1 MDWSDDELYAK
12 ARQRHTKGISR
23 PVSDCEIIVGQETEI
38 DMYREKIRYLE
49 EKLRELEKPE
59 PWGFGDL
66 CKVNLNGE
74 IVIFTVYAV
83 NREISKDCVPKIEI
97 KGTIIK

>member
-1 MDWSDDELYAK
+1 MANWNAYDN
-12 ARQRHTKGISR
+12 ARKRTFPPMGRKSITDADVIIAQEE
-23 PVSDCEIIVGQETEI
+23 EIER
-38 DMYREKIRYLE
+38 YRERIRYLE
-49 EKLRELEKPE
+49 EKLREDKEPV

-74 IVIFTVYAV
+74 IVTFTVYAV